1 MDIENYLKDWKKK
14 VDNKLNEHLP
24 SEEEYPPLL
33 HKAMRYSVLAGG
45 KRIRAILMITTYSLS
60 GGKNFDEI
68 MPVSSAIEFIHSYS
82 LIHDDLPAMDNDDY
96 RRGILSS
103 HKKFGEDIAILAGDA
118 LFSHAFYIISH
129 SDIRADLKEE
139 ILRVLT
145 KAIGNKGII
154 GGQIEDVISDSSE
167 KNPKLLRYIHSHKT
181 ASFFSAACEI
191 GAILAEANKKKIL
204 ASRKGGLLIGMAFQ
218 IQDDILDVEGEKE
231 EMGKEV
237 RKDKNKLTYPSVYGI
252 DFSRKIARKYSML
265 ALKQLSVLSGNDRIF
280 EDLLNFLLGRK
291 N

>member
-14 VDNKLNEHLP
+14 VDDKLNEHLP
-24 SEEEYPPLL
+24 RDEEYPPLL

-60 GGKNFDEI
+60 GGNKFDEI

-129 SDIRADLKEE
+129 SNIRADLKEE

-154 GGQIEDVISDSSE
+154 GGQIEDVISDSNE

-191 GAILAEANKKKIL
+191 GAILAEANEKKIL

-252 DFSRKIARKYSML
+252 DFSRKIAKKYSML
-265 ALKQLSVLSGNDRIF
+265 ALERLSVISGNDKIF
-280 EDLLNFLLGRK
+280 EDLLDFLLGRR

>member
-118 LFSHAFYIISH
+118 LFSHAFYTISH
-129 SDIRADLKEE
+129 SNIRADLKEE
-139 ILRVLT
+139 TLRVLT
-145 KAIGNKGII
+145 QAIGNKGII
-154 GGQIEDVISDSSE
+154 GGQIEDVIYDSSE

-191 GAILAEANKKKIL
+191 GAILAEANKEKIL
-204 ASRKGGLLIGMAFQ
+204 ASRRGGLLIGMAFQ
-218 IQDDILDVEGEKE
+218 IQDDILDVEGKKE

-237 RKDKNKLTYPSVYGI
+237 KKDKDKLTYPSVYGL
-252 DFSRKIARKYSML
+252 DFSRKIAKKYSML
-265 ALKQLSVLSGNDRIF
+265 ALEQLSVLSGKDKIF
-280 EDLLNFLLGRK
+280 GDLLNFLLGRR